1 MAVQN
6 VMRADTES
14 NRLKMSYKEFLEWAD
29 EDTHAEWVDGEVIIH
44 MPANEHH
51 QLTLTFLLQILNLFV
66 NLFDLGKV
74 LVAPFAMR
82 AQAGGPHREPDILFI
97 ARENLERLS
106 ENQLSGPADLV
117 IELIS
122 DDSVRRDRY
131 DKFHEYRQAG
141 IREYWIIDPRPGR
154 KRADFYYL
162 NEQSQYEL
170 FATED
175 DEQVTSRVLSG
186 FWLRPAWLWE
196 VDNRDPLLTFFEI
209 RGLPHEQA
217 QQIHRTLQT
226 GSAEAEKD

>member
-6 VMRADTES
+6 VTRADTES
-14 NRLKMSYKEFLEWAD
+14 NRLKMTYEEFLEWAN

-44 MPANEHH
+44 MPANEYH
-51 QLTLTFLLQILNLFV
+51 QSTLTFLLQILNLFV

-82 AQAGGPHREPDILFI
+82 AESDGPHREPDILFI
-97 ARENLERLS
+97 GRENLHRLS
-106 ENQLSGPADLV
+106 ESQLSGPADLV
-117 IELIS
+117 VELIS

-131 DKFHEYRQAG
+131 DKFHEYRLAG

-175 DEQVTSRVLSG
+175 EEQVASRVLPG
-186 FWLRPAWLWE
+186 FWLRPSWLWE
-196 VDNRDPLLTFFEI
+196 VEDRDPLLTFFEI
-209 RGLPHEQA
+209 RGLSHEQA
-217 QQIHRTLQT
+217 QQIQQTLQT
-226 GSAEAEKD
+226 GSTEEKKD